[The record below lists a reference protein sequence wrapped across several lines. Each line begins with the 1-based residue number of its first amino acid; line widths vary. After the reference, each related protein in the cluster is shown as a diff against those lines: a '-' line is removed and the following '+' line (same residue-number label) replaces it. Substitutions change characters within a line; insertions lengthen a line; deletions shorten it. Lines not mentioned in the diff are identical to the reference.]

1 MFATLL
7 GPLPRPTLPSD
18 APAEAV
24 LDAILEA
31 QVAHGLAPLTDAG
44 WGLGDDPV
52 AAWRASSS
60 RTGELVKAV
69 VAGPVT
75 SGRSATELRAVLA
88 ALGDAGCAWIEVHEP
103 AATRIGTDPD
113 ARARFE
119 EAHLT
124 LTLGLDDVHLSLAI
138 VGGNAD
144 EAGAETI
151 LAGAYASL
159 AVDLIDG
166 PDNWRLV
173 AMAPQD
179 RGIVCGALS
188 TKAQSDDSPEVLL
201 WAAAY
206 AASTADRGPDRVGL
220 ATAGSLAALSW
231 EAAVEKL
238 RRLGAAARLAEAPPE
253 ARRRALDPR
262 TTGRRSAAFGRP
274 AAGRARR
281 GARHPRRDD
290 DPT

>member
-1 MFATLL
+1 M
-7 GPLPRPTLPSD
+7 LPSD

-24 LDAILEA
+24 LDTVLEV
-31 QVAHGLAPLTDAG
+31 QLEHGLAPLTDAG

-52 AAWRASSS
+52 GAWRASSS
-60 RTGELVKAV
+60 RTDELVKAV
-69 VAGPVT
+69 VVGPVT
-75 SGRSATELRAVLA
+75 SGRPAMELRAVLA
-88 ALGDAGCAWIEVHEP
+88 GLADAGCAWIEVHEP
-103 AATRIGTDPD
+103 AATSIGTDPD

-119 EAHLT
+119 GAHRT
-124 LTLGLDDVHLSLAI
+124 LTRGLDGVHLSLAI

-144 EAGAETI
+144 TAGIETI

-173 AMAPQD
+173 AATPQD

-188 TKAQSDDSPEVLL
+188 ANPDSDDAPELLL

-206 AASTADRGPDRVGL
+206 AASTAERGPARVGL
-220 ATAGSLAALSW
+220 ATSGSLADLPW

-262 TTGRRSAAFGRP
+262 ATGRRDAASARSGRD
-274 AAGRARR
+274 AADRSARR
-281 GARHPRRDD
+281 PRQGD
-290 DPT
+290 DPG